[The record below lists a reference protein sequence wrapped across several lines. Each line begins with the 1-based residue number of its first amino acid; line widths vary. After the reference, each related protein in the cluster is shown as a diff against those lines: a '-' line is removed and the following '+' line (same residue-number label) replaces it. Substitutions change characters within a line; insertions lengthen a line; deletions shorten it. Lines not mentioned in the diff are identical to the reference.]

1 METSPISVLLY
12 PYPYQYVAVIFSCLI
27 LLIFSSAAYGIYRL
41 ITWKMNVRVKTV
53 FNSFLIVLGI
63 SILVLFFAEVIVSLI
78 TIHHVNKQLGF
89 CHATPDTPEGE
100 LFEIYNIV
108 PGKTM
113 DKAGLKPG
121 DQIQMSAV
129 NQLYKLLINNQRK
142 EVVIAIRRNKKKK
155 EIRVSVPELDVPLAD
170 VSFLF

>member
-12 PYPYQYVAVIFSCLI
+12 PYPYQYAVVIFSCLI
-27 LLIFSSAAYGIYRL
+27 LLIFGSAAYGIYRL
-41 ITWKMNVRVKTV
+41 ITWKMNVRVKTA
-53 FNSFLIVLGI
+53 FNGFLKIAGI
-63 SILVLFFAEVIVSLI
+63 SIVVIFFAEVTVSLI

-100 LFEIYNIV
+100 LFKICKIV

-121 DQIQMSAV
+121 DQIQMNATSDLY
-129 NQLYKLLINNQRK
+129 QLLTNNQGK
-142 EVVIAIRRNKKKK
+142 EVVIPILRNKKKIN
-155 EIRVSVPELDVPLAD
+155 IRVSVPQLDVPLVG

>member
-1 METSPISVLLY
+1 METSPISILLY
-12 PYPYQYVAVIFSCLI
+12 PYPYQYAVVIFSCMI
-27 LLIFSSAAYGIYRL
+27 LLIIGSAAYGIYRL
-41 ITWKMNVRVKTV
+41 ITWKMNARVKTA
-53 FNSFLIVLGI
+53 FKGFLKIAGI
-63 SILVLFFAEVIVSLI
+63 SILVLFFAEVTVSLI

-100 LFEIYNIV
+100 IFKIYKIV

-129 NQLYKLLINNQRK
+129 KHLYRLLINNQGK
-142 EVVIAIRRNKKKK
+142 EVVIAIRRDKKKI
-155 EIRVSVPELDVPLAD
+155 EIRVRVPELDVPLEG